1 MRILTPLLLLLALT
15 ASCTPQTGDAMVSE
29 ISTAEM
35 IVLPNDASTAGGL
48 KFERIV
54 ALGNGTAE
62 ILVAMGLGSLVV
74 GRDIASDIS
83 ELSEVPVVTN
93 GHEVSAEK
101 VLQVDPD
108 LVIVDSNSSPRSAI
122 AQLERVGIRIVRVPE
137 SYGLGGI
144 KEKVDAVA
152 AALGDSSRGDLLNK
166 EIADAIGR
174 IDDAQGE
181 DLDVLFL
188 YLRGSNG
195 IFLVGGKGSG
205 ADALITAA
213 GAQDVGATLYKNPF
227 TPINSEAILDLKP
240 DRYLLMSAGLASV
253 GGIEAFRRL
262 PGIDSSVPVI
272 TVDDSLL
279 LSFGPRTP
287 DLIRRLSEALYDA
300 S

>member
-1 MRILTPLLLLLALT
+1 MRILTPLLLLFALT
-15 ASCTPQTGDAMVSE
+15 ASCTPQTGNAIVSE

-35 IVLPNDASTAGGL
+35 IVLPHDASTAGGL
-48 KFERIV
+48 KFERVV

-93 GHEVSAEK
+93 GHEISAEK
-101 VLQVDPD
+101 VLQVEPD

-122 AQLERVGIRIVRVPE
+122 VQLERVGIRIVRVPE
-137 SYGLGGI
+137 KYGLGGI
-144 KEKVDAVA
+144 KEKVDAIA
-152 AALGDSSRGDLLNK
+152 AVLGDSARGDLLNK

-174 IDDAQGE
+174 IDDAQE
-181 DLDVLFL
+181 ENLDVLFL

-227 TPINSEAILDLKP
+227 TPVNSEAILNLKP
-240 DRYLLMSAGLASV
+240 NRYLLMRAGLASV

-262 PGIDSSVPVI
+262 PGIDPSVPVI

-300 S
+300 R